1 MRTAKILFK
10 GEEAGILM
18 QYDDGAFEFH
28 YHDRWVNDDNKP
40 PISLTLPKSLRAY
53 HSRFLFPFFYN
64 MLPEGTNK
72 QVVCQLNRIDQ
83 KDYFGLLLNTA
94 KYDTIGAVT
103 VIKIEQE

>member
-1 MRTAKILFK
+1 
-10 GEEAGILM
+10 
-18 QYDDGAFEFH
+18 
-28 YHDRWVNDDNKP
+28 
-40 PISLTLPKSLRAY
+40 
-53 HSRFLFPFFYN
+53 

-103 VIKIEQE
+103 VIKMEQE